1 MASGE
6 GAKAKDTVID
16 YYDIMLIGR
25 TGMGKSTTGDKLIIA
40 NPEGRD
46 YRGEQHDD
54 GEAFNKQLK
63 MSDLTMWLVADAQDE
78 TERVQTRLK
87 NLIYFRSL
95 EKSHK
100 VVNDMYKRAKK
111 QTFGSQIVSNDT
123 TRVRILDVPGFF
135 GVDIGT
141 ANVKNKGT
149 GDKVTRSGL
158 LIMRE
163 VLRIQARMRMKFKRI
178 IYFIPDRGTLERS
191 HKVLLMELE
200 QMVHYFGKSIFECMV
215 LVATVSPDVY
225 KFIPESVTPFS
236 DESSTTT
243 RINFDAALVQVLP
256 EGEVLPD
263 GKPPIVFISMHDTCE
278 RILEKIKE
286 APVIYDELRLTF
298 DHRTCIRCGLKA
310 KILKYKNGRK
320 KRVACYAGDDPSV
333 SVAYED
339 SCCHPLIISKYW
351 SIQKVVGGIAHF
363 IMGNRYRNKWP
374 GFRNP
379 DDEIC
384 IDCRQIPSTPG
395 CKRIG
400 SRYRLAEQIFIVDH
414 TPIEP
419 VIVEDQEKILIP
431 LDAEQRN
438 PEEQGEEEAAGD
450 DDVAEP
456 VDTGLNGSGQQ
467 QLPGGGPSPMTEEI
481 KPVIHGGRAQTL
493 QIKVDVEPKQRQLD
507 VAASPQLVVGTPDL
521 KG

>member
-6 GAKAKDTVID
+6 GAKAEDAVID
-16 YYDIMLIGR
+16 YYDIMVIGR
-25 TGMGKSTTGDKLIIA
+25 TGMGKSSTADKLVIA

-46 YRGEQHDD
+46 YCGEQHDD
-54 GEAFNKQLK
+54 GEAFKEQLK
-63 MSDLTMWLVADAQDE
+63 MSDLTMWLVADTDDE
-78 TERVQTRLK
+78 IERVETRLK

-95 EKSHK
+95 KKSHK
-100 VVNDMYKRAKK
+100 MVNDMYKRAKK
-111 QTFGSQIVSNDT
+111 QTVGSQVVSNDT
-123 TRVRILDVPGFF
+123 TRVRVLDVPGFF

-141 ANVKNKGT
+141 ANVKDKGT

-163 VLRIQARMRMKFKRI
+163 VLRIQTRMRMKFKRI

-225 KFIPESVTPFS
+225 EFIPETITPFS
-236 DESSTTT
+236 AESNTTT
-243 RINFDAALVQVLP
+243 RVNFDTALVQVLP
-256 EGEVLPD
+256 ESEVLPD

-278 RILEKIKE
+278 QILEKIKE
-286 APVIYDELRLTF
+286 APVIYNELRLTF

-351 SIQKVVGGIAHF
+351 SIQKIVGGIAHF
-363 IMGNRYRNKWP
+363 ITRNRYRDMWP

-384 IDCRQIPSTPG
+384 IDCGQIPSAPG
-395 CKRIG
+395 CKKVG
-400 SRYRLAEQIFIVDH
+400 SRYRLEGQIFVVDH
-414 TPIEP
+414 TPIDP
-419 VIVEDQEKILIP
+419 VVVEDQGKILVP
-431 LDAEQRN
+431 LNVEQTN
-438 PEEQGEEEAAGD
+438 PDEQEEAARDGN
-450 DDVAEP
+450 VNESEN
-456 VDTGLNGSGQQ
+456 TGHSASGQQ
-467 QLPGGGPSPMTEEI
+467 QQPGGSPSPATEET
-481 KPVIHGGRAQTL
+481 KPAVHGGQTQTL
-493 QIKVDVEPKQRQLD
+493 QIEADVEPEHRQLNIS
-507 VAASPQLVVGTPDL
+507 ASPKLVVGTPDL